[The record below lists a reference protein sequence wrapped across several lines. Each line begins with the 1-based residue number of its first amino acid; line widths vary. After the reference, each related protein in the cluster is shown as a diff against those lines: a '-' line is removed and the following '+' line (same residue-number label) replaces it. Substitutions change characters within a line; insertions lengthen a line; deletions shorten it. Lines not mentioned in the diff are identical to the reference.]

1 LAKNIFARVDEV
13 ATGANHGALSEFAC
27 INEICLWLEIAAYPQ
42 RPVCLLGHSCL

>member
-27 INEICLWLEIAAYPQ
+27 INEVCLWLERHA
-42 RPVCLLGHSCL
+42 